1 MKKLYDLH
9 NYKASKF
16 LIIALVLAVVS
27 IIFIVMTVQDVI
39 SSSKEPIDLNSMT
52 LSQCKSGIHVTGDIY
67 GTIGYYWESHITAN
81 GVKQKS
87 LTERI
92 YLIPFGTEGQY
103 IGLNVHQSGFE
114 KMDALKEATYKALDQ
129 KTVPDSLT
137 GYEGYI
143 KKCDSRMKDALKET
157 YLSLGGSG
165 DVNEVFVPYYIEQ
178 SNEISIVITL
188 FGIGFFIASAVFL
201 IIFFVK
207 LKREKAEVGNSVY
220 LGRIIFDRND
230 SLTQIQSEEYW
241 RWGKGKL
248 KTKDIG
254 IYQICKLLRIN
265 GIIVGIIV
273 IALWALLYIVFTH
286 GNFVDMFYGV
296 NRVYLPIL
304 IWGIGFV
311 VINGFCL
318 LIKLDKRQIQNQV
331 AKQGINLEQFESN
344 LDEGIA
350 LCQKV
355 ASDVF
360 FISNQFGLLRTRRFW
375 KVIRTEDIMKLGV
388 DRVERGKIT
397 IERLHCLMKDGN
409 IYTVSV
415 PNETA
420 TQAAKYLKKTI
431 SAGVA
436 GND

>member
-1 MKKLYDLH
+1 M
-9 NYKASKF
+9 
-16 LIIALVLAVVS
+16 
-27 IIFIVMTVQDVI
+27 
-39 SSSKEPIDLNSMT
+39 
-52 LSQCKSGIHVTGDIY
+52 
-67 GTIGYYWESHITAN
+67 
-81 GVKQKS
+81 
-87 LTERI
+87 
-92 YLIPFGTEGQY
+92 
-103 IGLNVHQSGFE
+103 
-114 KMDALKEATYKALDQ
+114 
-129 KTVPDSLT
+129 
-137 GYEGYI
+137 
-143 KKCDSRMKDALKET
+143 
-157 YLSLGGSG
+157 
-165 DVNEVFVPYYIEQ
+165 FVPYYIEQ